1 MNGMN
6 DVCWIY
12 AGWWLSPTPLKN
24 MKVSFFVTLSMIA
37 SLAVTE
43 ARLCLL
49 HSQYE
54 QSTPFLGSMAW

>member
-1 MNGMN
+1 MYDWLV
-6 DVCWIY
+6 DVSGI
-12 AGWWLSPTPLKN
+12 STPLKN